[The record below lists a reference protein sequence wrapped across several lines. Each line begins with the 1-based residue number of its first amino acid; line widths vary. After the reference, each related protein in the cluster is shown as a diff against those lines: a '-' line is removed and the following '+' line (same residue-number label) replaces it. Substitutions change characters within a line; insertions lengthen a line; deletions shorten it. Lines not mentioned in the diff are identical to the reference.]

1 MTVFN
6 FNLCDCSK
14 TQILFNTYGRWGT
27 CTDPNCVNLCLK
39 KEEKLRQREKQIQ
52 NQVGVES
59 SQMMDVKSAF
69 TIGEDLMKKPRTYSK
84 FENVLPNYPFRN
96 LSDRSVGSNSA
107 IKFHN
112 NVPTRG
118 SSTVSSVTSNKPG
131 SSAPGGIGVDV
142 KHGSYARYLGKLKAS
157 NIQSDETTQP
167 YTPPTIK
174 AGRLRPAVN
183 NKSYRF
189 SIINTKN
196 CKCLS

>member
-69 TIGEDLMKKPRTYSK
+69 AIGKDLMKTPKKYGP
-84 FENVLPNYPFRN
+84 LNYPFQN
-96 LSDRSVGSNSA
+96 LSDRSKASNSA
-107 IKFHN
+107 IKNYN

-131 SSAPGGIGVDV
+131 SSAPGGQGVDV

-157 NIQSDETTQP
+157 NIQSNEVP
-167 YTPPTIK
+167 HTPPTIK

-189 SIINTKN
+189 TIINTKN